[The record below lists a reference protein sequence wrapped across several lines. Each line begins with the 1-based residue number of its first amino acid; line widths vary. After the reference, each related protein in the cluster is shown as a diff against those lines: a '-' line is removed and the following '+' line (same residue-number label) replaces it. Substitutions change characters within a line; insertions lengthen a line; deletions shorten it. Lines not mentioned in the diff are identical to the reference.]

1 MTQFL
6 NQTDSAIV
14 CQIETGKPDVKIV
27 PGEIVESRMNE
38 SYLES
43 LGLKKF
49 ETKAA
54 KTKEKKEPETAL
66 EAPKNTEK
74 KEPETAPE
82 APKN

>member
-1 MTQFL
+1 MPQYV
-6 NQTDSAIV
+6 NSTDAV
-14 CQIETGKPDVKIV
+14 LYCQIETGKGDEKIV

-54 KTKEKKEPETAL
+54 KTKEKKEPETA
-66 EAPKNTEK
+66 
-74 KEPETAPE
+74 PE